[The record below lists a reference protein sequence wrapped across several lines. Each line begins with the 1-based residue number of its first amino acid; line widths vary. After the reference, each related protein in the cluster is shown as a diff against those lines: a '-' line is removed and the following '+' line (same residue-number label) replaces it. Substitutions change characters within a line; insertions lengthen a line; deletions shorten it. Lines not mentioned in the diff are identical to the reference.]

1 MPTGP
6 RNLVT
11 DVAGLSVG
19 HAHDAR
25 LASGV
30 TVCLIHAP
38 NAASGLVVG
47 GAPGGRETGLLAP
60 EALATGLDA
69 VVLSGGSTFGLGA
82 ADGVQ
87 ALLRE
92 NGVGTTFGGGRIP
105 LAVQAICFDLAN
117 GGDKDWGRYPP
128 YREMGYEA
136 AAKAGPA
143 FALGTAGGGY
153 GATTADLKGGVGSA
167 SAVTASGHTVGVL
180 VVVNA
185 VASAVVGG
193 GPHFWA
199 GPYEEGDEFGGLG
212 PCPVA
217 NAATRH
223 LGWKGGPST
232 RDVAPA
238 TTIALVATDAVLDK
252 AQCRHLAGA
261 ASGGLHRGL
270 RFAGGITDGDTVFA
284 AATLR
289 RPLAE
294 PVRDLTEL
302 GAVAGDCLA
311 RAIARGVHAAT
322 ALPFPGAKP
331 AWRDRFQN
339 RSAR

>member
-1 MPTGP
+1 MPGP

-11 DVAGLSVG
+11 DVPGLSVG

-30 TVCLIHAP
+30 TVCLIDGP
-38 NAASGLVVG
+38 NAASGVVVG
-47 GAPGGRETGLLAP
+47 GAPGGRQTALLSPETIN
-60 EALATGLDA
+60 TGLDA

-87 ALLRE
+87 AWLRE
-92 NGVGTTFGGGRIP
+92 AGRGALFGGVRVP
-105 LAVQAICFDLAN
+105 LAAQAICFDLVN

-128 YREMGYEA
+128 YRELGHA
-136 AAKAGPA
+136 AAAGA
-143 FALGTAGGGY
+143 AADFALGTVGGGY
-153 GATTADLKGGVGSA
+153 GATTADLKGGLGSA
-167 SAVTASGHTVGVL
+167 STVSSAGHVVGAL

-212 PCPVA
+212 PCPTA
-217 NAATRH
+217 DAATRR
-223 LGWKGGPST
+223 LAWKGGPGT
-232 RDVAPA
+232 DDVAPA

-284 AATLR
+284 VSTRR
-289 RPLAE
+289 RPMTE
-294 PVRDLTEL
+294 PLRDLTEI
-302 GAVAGDCLA
+302 GALAGDCLA